1 MSNHSYN
8 TLAEKRSVQIAILI
22 FAICSAIWF
31 AFFAHNYKVVIIYCV
46 IAICLREFYAKP
58 YSILEEKQ
66 ETQFVKFKK
75 IFRTIGFIVVILPS
89 SLGIMFGD
97 SVSFRYGS
105 PLTVLCSLYVIDEVL
120 ALILF
125 YKPEM
130 ATEDE
135 NEINR

>member
-1 MSNHSYN
+1 
-8 TLAEKRSVQIAILI
+8 
-22 FAICSAIWF
+22 
-31 AFFAHNYKVVIIYCV
+31 
-46 IAICLREFYAKP
+46 
-58 YSILEEKQ
+58 
-66 ETQFVKFKK
+66 
-75 IFRTIGFIVVILPS
+75 
-89 SLGIMFGD
+89 MFGD

-130 ATEDE
+130 AAEDE

>member
-8 TLAEKRSVQIAILI
+8 TLAEKKSVQIAILI
-22 FAICSAIWF
+22 FAVCSAIWF
-31 AFFAHNYKVVIIYCV
+31 VFFTHNYKEAIIYGV

-66 ETQFVKFKK
+66 DAQFVKFKK
-75 IFRTIGFIVVILPS
+75 IFRMIGFIVVILPS
-89 SLGIMFGD
+89 SLGIMLGD

-105 PLTVLCSLYVIDEVL
+105 PLMVLCSLYVIDEVL

-130 ATEDE
+130 AAEDE
-135 NEINR
+135 NEIDR

>member
-1 MSNHSYN
+1 M
-8 TLAEKRSVQIAILI
+8 
-22 FAICSAIWF
+22 
-31 AFFAHNYKVVIIYCV
+31 
-46 IAICLREFYAKP
+46 
-58 YSILEEKQ
+58 SILEEKQ
-66 ETQFVKFKK
+66 APQFVKFKK
-75 IFRTIGFIVVILPS
+75 VFRTIGFIAVILPS

-130 ATEDE
+130 AAEDE